1 MQYSIETPPEVY
13 MSGSV
18 RATGTAYHAAL
29 ELMYSWRAA
38 SSPATRPADDDV
50 LTCLLAEATASFDSE
65 FARAGEYWM
74 WDDKLPNRDQAIGTI
89 TDMLRTYVNGGFEWP
104 STYQVYGVEVGFNF
118 DWKDGHT
125 RSGTMDLVLVDPF
138 GAIIGV
144 DHKTA
149 GRMWPSGKEHPRKNN
164 QASWYVGAL
173 KEMFPDASA
182 YRFCFDVMTYAGK
195 FDRRLVEPSDDHI
208 KAIEDKATQVA
219 LIFSWARAAGLDLP
233 ANPGSN
239 LCSDK
244 YCDFWQMCPHGETLR
259 T

>member
-1 MQYSIETPPEVY
+1 
-13 MSGSV
+13 
-18 RATGTAYHAAL
+18 
-29 ELMYSWRAA
+29 
-38 SSPATRPADDDV
+38 
-50 LTCLLAEATASFDSE
+50 
-65 FARAGEYWM
+65 
-74 WDDKLPNRDQAIGTI
+74 
-89 TDMLRTYVNGGFEWP
+89 MLRTYVNGGFEWP